1 MAANAITFDMQL
13 HAAKYNGA
21 CHLNA
26 LPPHGM
32 PLNAITFDM
41 AHEICRQDGMSLGG
55 IGMIQQHGAASCCMS
70 PKWHSID
77 TGRHHWHMP
86 CRHVQLLH
94 GSEWAWAV

>member
-55 IGMIQQHGAASCCMS
+55 IGMLQQHGAASCCM
-70 PKWHSID
+70 
-77 TGRHHWHMP
+77 TLGRQRTVP
-86 CRHVQLLH
+86 FPAH
-94 GSEWAWAV
+94 GYVTQMA